1 MAGAGYRNFV
11 ASEVLTAAQVNTYL
25 MQQSV
30 MRFTA
35 TTGAGGRDTVITSPS
50 AGMVV
55 YMDTGDFGEGLY
67 SYNGA
72 AWRRC
77 SWNSPWGV
85 SHGATVASAYA
96 FTSSTRQTITTAGT
110 DITGLSATIDQTSN
124 RLLKFTV
131 MVGVLAVTAASTAFN
146 FQIQTGA
153 SGAGT
158 NVGTLGESKL
168 ALGDYR
174 VFTYSRVYA
183 TTTTTAGQAYHV
195 RVASLSA
202 NGIAITNDLGL
213 GHFIIEDIGPSGN
226 PV

>member
-11 ASEVLTAAQVNTYL
+11 AADVLTAAQVNTYL

-30 MRFTA
+30 MKFASETA
-35 TTGAGGRDTVITSPS
+35 RDAAIVSPS
-50 AGMVV
+50 AGMVA
-55 YMDTGDFGEGLY
+55 YIDSGDYEEGLY

-77 SWNSPWGV
+77 SWNAPWGV
-85 SHGATVASAYA
+85 GHGSSVASAYA
-96 FTSSTRQTITTAGT
+96 FTNSTRQTITTAGT

-131 MVGVLAVTAASTAFN
+131 MVGVLGVTAAASAFN
-146 FQIQTGA
+146 FNISTGTT
-153 SGAGT
+153 GAGT

-183 TTTTTAGQAYHV
+183 TTATTASQAYHV
-195 RVASLSA
+195 RCASLSA

-213 GHFIIEDIGPSGN
+213 GHLIIEDIGPAGN